1 MGSHAPF
8 AVPLPRPSSAVG
20 MQKMR
25 TRIANTRAV
34 TLLLGAL
41 PFAMLA
47 SILVEV
53 IASSRDMEEEI
64 AAMKT
69 RK

>member
-1 MGSHAPF
+1 
-8 AVPLPRPSSAVG
+8 
-20 MQKMR
+20 MR
-25 TRIANTRAV
+25 MMIANTRAV

-41 PFAMLA
+41 PFAMSL
-47 SILVEV
+47 SIFVAV

>member
-1 MGSHAPF
+1 M
-8 AVPLPRPSSAVG
+8 
-20 MQKMR
+20 MMEK
-25 TRIANTRAV
+25 TRAV

-41 PFAMLA
+41 PFATSM
-47 SILVEV
+47 SIFVEV
-53 IASSRDMEEEI
+53 IASSRDMEEET

>member
-1 MGSHAPF
+1 M
-8 AVPLPRPSSAVG
+8 
-20 MQKMR
+20 
-25 TRIANTRAV
+25 IAAFLR
-34 TLLLGAL
+34 LGAL
-41 PFAMLA
+41 PFSTFA
-47 SILVEV
+47 SIFAEE